1 MTDDMTTEKMEKVVP
16 SYCHFLKKLRGI
28 NHVRRWNFHPT
39 SRDENVA
46 EHSHWVTQISF
57 LLALAM
63 GYERKDANAIAMGAV
78 IHDAEEAVTGDL
90 PALVKRR
97 TSNWHEVVDAAVYE
111 MDPEGLIW
119 SEMENPQGLK
129 TVIVKAADFFAA
141 YLFTEEECTR
151 GNTYFTRIRRELIG
165 QLQFLTD
172 KHGTLVASGSDDA
185 PTFKDV
191 MNEFAR
197 GLGFALVEGLPT
209 NHEISHL

>member
-1 MTDDMTTEKMEKVVP
+1 MTEEMTVEKMEKVVP
-16 SYCHFLKKLRGI
+16 PYCRFLLKLRGI
-28 NHVRRWNFHPT
+28 NHVVRWNFHPR

-46 EHSHWVTQISF
+46 EHSHWVTQITF
-57 LLALAM
+57 LLALSM
-63 GYERKDANAIAMGAV
+63 GYDRKEAAYIAMGAV

-97 TSNWHEVVDAAVYE
+97 TSNWNEVVDAAVYE

-119 SEMENPQGLK
+119 SEMENPDGLK
-129 TVIVKAADFFAA
+129 SIIVKAADFFAA
-141 YLFTEEECTR
+141 YLYTQEECTR

-165 QLQFLTD
+165 QLQFLAE
-172 KHGTLVASGSDDA
+172 KHGHLVASGDEGA

-191 MNEFAR
+191 MGEFAR
-197 GLGFALVEGLPT
+197 GLGFSLSEGLPT